1 MKDLTSRFTNEKAKF
16 GFQVMPGC
24 GTFENYEDNGIGCG
38 PSFDGRLKGE
48 TLAEDF
54 SLQNYLMDQQPSKKK
69 YPFKE
74 VLARYKDP
82 QFSSGSVLD
91 FNVDED
97 IDEKYLVSCLE
108 EFTKTSGPNI
118 ITVTV
123 CDRKHM
129 EELETVANKD
139 LLRFR
144 MGGWSE
150 FGVAMFPKLL
160 DQHIRRIRTK

>member
-1 MKDLTSRFTNEKAKF
+1 M
-16 GFQVMPGC
+16 
-24 GTFENYEDNGIGCG
+24 
-38 PSFDGRLKGE
+38 
-48 TLAEDF
+48 AEDL
-54 SLQNYLMDQQPSKKK
+54 SMQNYLMDQQPSNKK

-74 VLARYKDP
+74 VLARFKDP
-82 QFSSGSVLD
+82 KFASGSVFD

-97 IDEKYLVSCLE
+97 IDEDYLVSCLE
-108 EFTKTSGPNI
+108 DFTTTHGPNI

-129 EELETVANKD
+129 EQLETVANKD

-150 FGVAMFPKLL
+150 YGVAMFPKLL
-160 DQHIRRIRTK
+160 DQQIRRVRTK